1 MARHSGAS
9 ASHAM
14 YDRKEPARLASRR
27 LQMYA
32 HEYPILIEAFIR
44 LIDEVA
50 FRLPQLTLLAL
61 FGSVAR
67 LEAGAYSDTDLL
79 ALFDVRGATNTRERE
94 DELALELFHII
105 TATIYADGKPWPRW
119 GLTTVTG
126 DALGNNLDADL
137 VSVIGR
143 EGVLLYRRA
152 DAPLAAPL
160 DHLTPFGEWRE
171 HVQAVVA
178 AHA

>member
-1 MARHSGAS
+1 MARLSGAS
-9 ASHAM
+9 HALH
-14 YDRKEPARLASRR
+14 DRKEPTRSASRR
-27 LQMYA
+27 LQIYA
-32 HEYPILIEAFIR
+32 REYPILIEAFIR
-44 LIDEVA
+44 LIDEV
-50 FRLPQLTLLAL
+50 RLHLPHLTLLAL

-67 LEAGAYSDTDLL
+67 LEAGAHSDTDLL

-119 GLTTVTG
+119 GITTVTG
-126 DALGNNLDADL
+126 HAQENDLDADL

-143 EGVLLYRRA
+143 EGVLLYQRT

-171 HVQAVVA
+171 HVQAVIAKHV
-178 AHA
+178 